1 MNHECKIS
9 VIVNIYNE
17 ENFVDQCIQ
26 SLLHQ
31 TYNNLQIILV
41 DDGST
46 DKSPEI
52 CLDYKRKYPNIVCV
66 IKENEGLVCS
76 RKRGLRE
83 ATGEYIAFM
92 DGDDWVEPE
101 WYETLFRAAINSGAD
116 VIVAGHQEDLC
127 GRCAREANQIP
138 QGIYKGE
145 ALEKL
150 VYPQMMNTGA
160 FSHFGIFSYLWDKMF
175 KRELLEDIL
184 MQVDERIFIGE
195 DACAVYPALLKAQCI
210 EVLSAYGYHYRQRVN
225 SMVKIRYDRVTERL
239 RLKYLADYLNDCFFR
254 SPFYNILY
262 PQLEQFMLSHIA
274 VRSDGF
280 ISEEKDK
287 MVLFPFPSV
296 EYGDRVLIYGA
307 GTFGQHVYRR
317 ICEGKQCSVV
327 GWTDEKA
334 KQYQMMGLDVQEIST
349 ALHTNYDKIVVAFVD
364 ETVSMEKK
372 RYLLDEGIAE
382 KQIAMLQIDDRTR
395 ASLLKKIELERKL

>member
-1 MNHECKIS
+1 
-9 VIVNIYNE
+9 
-17 ENFVDQCIQ
+17 
-26 SLLHQ
+26 
-31 TYNNLQIILV
+31 
-41 DDGST
+41 
-46 DKSPEI
+46 
-52 CLDYKRKYPNIVCV
+52 
-66 IKENEGLVCS
+66 
-76 RKRGLRE
+76 
-83 ATGEYIAFM
+83 
-92 DGDDWVEPE
+92 
-101 WYETLFRAAINSGAD
+101 
-116 VIVAGHQEDLC
+116 
-127 GRCAREANQIP
+127 
-138 QGIYKGE
+138 
-145 ALEKL
+145 
-150 VYPQMMNTGA
+150 
-160 FSHFGIFSYLWDKMF
+160 
-175 KRELLEDIL
+175 
-184 MQVDERIFIGE
+184 
-195 DACAVYPALLKAQCI
+195 
-210 EVLSAYGYHYRQRVN
+210 
-225 SMVKIRYDRVTERL
+225 
-239 RLKYLADYLNDCFFR
+239 
-254 SPFYNILY
+254 
-262 PQLEQFMLSHIA
+262 MLSHIA

-364 ETVSMEKK
+364 ETVSIEKK